1 MLNWGDKW
9 MGLKVLDHPHWVKH
23 DVYSKMYPL
32 LALEVLRIGTIFF
45 KSTAEILPRDYI
57 IVGLSL

>member
-1 MLNWGDKW
+1 
-9 MGLKVLDHPHWVKH
+9 MGLKVFDHPHWVKH

-45 KSTAEILPRDYI
+45 
-57 IVGLSL
+57 